1 MFQSIASSKDLAA
14 FFANVLST
22 TVDNSTVIEV
32 TTDSS
37 TDSTEETTD
46 STTDSTT
53 ASSSSDSSSSDS
65 FVQDLL
71 NVHNEYRTLH
81 GVANLTLNSTVSRY
95 RPYYK
100 YSCRKAA
107 AILSGLSL
115 KNERESSDNLF
126 DVWRSSAFI
135 QVKVDVS

>member
-14 FFANVLST
+14 FFSTVLST

-37 TDSTEETTD
+37 TASTEETTD
-46 STTDSTT
+46 STT
-53 ASSSSDSSSSDS
+53 ASSTSDS
-65 FVQDLL
+65 FVQVLL

-81 GVANLTLNSTVSRY
+81 GVANLTLNSTVSRH

-107 AILSGLSL
+107 AIFNGLSL
-115 KNERESSDNLF
+115 ENERESSDNLS

-135 QVKVDVS
+135 QVKVYVS

>member
-14 FFANVLST
+14 FFSNVLST

-37 TDSTEETTD
+37 TASTEE
-46 STTDSTT
+46 TTDSTT

-65 FVQDLL
+65 SSSDSFVQDLL
-71 NVHNEYRTLH
+71 NAHNEYRTLH

-107 AILSGLSL
+107 AIFSGLNL
-115 KNERESSDNLF
+115 KNEREN
-126 DVWRSSAFI
+126 
-135 QVKVDVS
+135 